1 MRPDVLNSL
10 FASVSSFR
18 GIGPKLGAWISR
30 LCGDQVV
37 DVLWHLPTGLNERKP
52 LKEKPIDPT
61 LATLKMTV
69 TEHKIPRTRRQPC
82 IVFGESDLGEVQL
95 VFFNYHAS
103 FLTDKLA
110 IGEVVW
116 VSGQMVQEGDIIK
129 VLHPDYIERDPNKIP
144 EFEAVY
150 PLKAGANG
158 KVIRKLIDQIM
169 PTIPE
174 LPEEIDEKMI
184 QDNKWPSWREAIQ
197 LVHHPKT
204 LADLSPETPARQRL
218 AFDELLANQVALH
231 LVRRY
236 NKKQSGKVLPWQD
249 KLKLKLPFELTNAQ
263 QKCLKEI
270 RDDLA
275 SQDRMTRL
283 LQGDVGSGKTIV
295 ALLAALQAVE
305 NKTQAVFLAPTDIL
319 AHQHF
324 DKIQA
329 LCTPLKVK
337 VELLTAREKGKKRDQ
352 ILADLKTGKVDIIIG
367 THALLEEGVVFH
379 DLGLAIID
387 EQHRFGVKQRV
398 ALAEKEKG
406 VNVLVMTATP
416 IPRTLALTAYGDM
429 DVSILNEKPAGRQP
443 IDTRVMSLAQIEPLV
458 ERLKNNPTQV
468 YWVCPLVEESEE
480 SDLMAAEKRYAALCQ
495 VFGDEVGLVHGKM
508 KAAEKDAAMADFISG
523 KTKILVSTT
532 VIEVGVDVPSAGL
545 MVVEHAERFGL
556 ATLHQLRGRVGRGQ
570 EKAVC
575 ILLHGRLSQTARERL
590 TVLRESDDGFKIAE
604 ADLKLRG
611 AGEVL
616 GIRQSGVP
624 LFKLADV
631 AEHAP
636 LLMLANEEAQK
647 ILNEDSD
654 LQTNRG
660 QALKNMLYLFKKD
673 KEIHLLKAG

>member
-1 MRPDVLNSL
+1 MRPDILNPM

-18 GIGPKLGAWISR
+18 GIGPKLGTWIGH
-30 LCGDQVV
+30 LCGEQVV
-37 DVLWHLPTGLNERKP
+37 DVLWHLPTGVNKR
-52 LKEKPIDPT
+52 PIIKQEPIEPT
-61 LATLKMTV
+61 LATIQITI
-69 TEHKIPRTRRQPC
+69 TEHKIPKTRRLPC
-82 IVFGESDLGEVQL
+82 IVFAESGLGEVQL

-103 FLTDKLA
+103 FLSDKLA
-110 IGEVVW
+110 IGETIW
-116 VSGQMVQEGDIIK
+116 VSGQMVKEGNTIK
-129 VLHPDYIERDPNKIP
+129 IVHPDYIEREREKIP
-144 EFEAVY
+144 TYETIY

-158 KVIRKLIDQIM
+158 KVIRKLVEQIL
-169 PTIPE
+169 PTLPN
-174 LPEEIDEKMI
+174 LPEEIDEKMLH
-184 QDNKWPSWREAIQ
+184 DNHWPSWREAIQ
-197 LVHHPKT
+197 YVHHPKT
-204 LADLSPETPARQRL
+204 LDDLSPLSPARRRL
-218 AFDELLANQVALH
+218 AFDELLTNQVALH

-236 NKKQSGKVLPWQD
+236 NKKQSGKMLPLQN
-249 KLKLKLPFELTNAQ
+249 KLHLNLPFELTKAQ

-270 RDDLA
+270 QTDLA
-275 SQDRMTRL
+275 SSDRMTRL

-295 ALLAALQAVE
+295 ALLAALQAIE
-305 NKTQAVFLAPTDIL
+305 NKTQVAFLAPTDIL

-324 DKIQA
+324 DKIKA
-329 LCTPLKVK
+329 LCEPLKIK

-352 ILADLKTGKVDIIIG
+352 ILTDLKTGKIDIIIG

-379 DLGLAIID
+379 GLGLAIID
-387 EQHRFGVKQRV
+387 EQHRCGVRQRL

-429 DVSILNEKPAGRQP
+429 DVSLLNEKPAGRQP
-443 IDTRVMSLAQIEPLV
+443 IDTRVIPLSQIATLV
-458 ERLKNNPTQV
+458 DRLKENPTQV

-480 SDLMAAEKRYAALCQ
+480 SDLMAAEKRYATLCQ
-495 VFGDEVGLVHGKM
+495 VFGDKVGLVHVKM

-532 VIEVGVDVPSAGL
+532 VIEVGVDVPAAGL

-575 ILLHGRLSQTARERL
+575 ILLHGRLSDTAHERL
-590 TVLRESDDGFKIAE
+590 SVLRESDDGFKIAE

-624 LFKLADV
+624 LFKLADMT
-631 AEHAP
+631 AHAD

-647 ILNEDSD
+647 ILNEDPD
-654 LQTNRG
+654 LKTKRG

>member
-1 MRPDVLNSL
+1 MRPDILNPL
-10 FASVSSFR
+10 FVSVHSFH
-18 GIGPKLGAWISR
+18 GIGPKLGAWIER
-30 LCGDQVV
+30 LCGGRVI
-37 DVLWHLPTGLNERKP
+37 DVLCHLPSSVNERP
-52 LKEKPIDPT
+52 RLVQEPT
-61 LATLKMTV
+61 DSVLATIKIKV

-82 IVFGESDLGEVQL
+82 VVFGESEQGEVQL

-103 FLTDKLA
+103 FLTQKLA
-110 IGEVVW
+110 VGQTVW
-116 VSGQMVQEGDIIK
+116 VSGHMVKEGDVIK
-129 VLHPDYIERDPNKIP
+129 MLHPDYVEIDPDKIP
-144 EFEAVY
+144 THEAVY

-158 KVIRKLIDQIM
+158 KVIRKLIDQIL
-169 PTIPE
+169 PTLPD
-174 LPEEIDEKMI
+174 LPEEIDTEFLKK
-184 QDNKWPSWREAIQ
+184 NHWPSWLEAMRG
-197 LVHHPKT
+197 VHHPQKIEDVNPQNP
-204 LADLSPETPARQRL
+204 LRRRL
-218 AFDELLANQVALH
+218 AYDELFANQVALY

-236 NKKQSGKVLPWQD
+236 NRKQSGKVFPYQD
-249 KLKLKLPFELTNAQ
+249 KLKLDLPFTLTGAQ

-275 SQDRMTRL
+275 GKDRMSRL

-295 ALLAALQAVE
+295 ALLAALQVVGNGA
-305 NKTQAVFLAPTDIL
+305 QAVFLAPTDIL

-324 DKIQA
+324 DKIKT
-329 LCTPLKVK
+329 LCSPLKIK

-352 ILADLKTGKVDIIIG
+352 ILMDLKSGEIDIIIG
-367 THALLEEGVVFH
+367 THALLEDNVMFH

-429 DVSILNEKPAGRQP
+429 DISILNEKPAGRQP
-443 IDTRVMSLAQIEPLV
+443 IDTRVMPLSQIDPLV
-458 ERLKNNPTQV
+458 KRLKENPTQV

-480 SDLMAAEKRYAALCQ
+480 SDLMAAQKRYATLCQ
-495 VFGDEVGLVHGKM
+495 IFGDEVGLVHGKM
-508 KAAEKDAAMADFISG
+508 KPAEKDAAMADFISG
-523 KTKILVSTT
+523 KTRILVSTT

-575 ILLHGRLSQTARERL
+575 ILLHGRLSETARERL
-590 TVLRESDDGFKIAE
+590 SVLRESDDGFKIAE

-616 GIRQSGVP
+616 GIRQSGLP
-624 LFKLADV
+624 LFKLADMT
-631 AEHAP
+631 EHAD
-636 LLMLANEEAQK
+636 LLMTANEQVVQLLK
-647 ILNEDSD
+647 EDPN
-654 LQTNRG
+654 LETEHG
-660 QALKNMLYLFKKD
+660 QALKNMLYLFQKD
-673 KEIHLLKAG
+673 KELHLLKAG

>member
-1 MRPDVLNSL
+1 M
-10 FASVSSFR
+10 
-18 GIGPKLGAWISR
+18 
-30 LCGDQVV
+30 
-37 DVLWHLPTGLNERKP
+37 
-52 LKEKPIDPT
+52 
-61 LATLKMTV
+61 
-69 TEHKIPRTRRQPC
+69 
-82 IVFGESDLGEVQL
+82 
-95 VFFNYHAS
+95 
-103 FLTDKLA
+103 
-110 IGEVVW
+110 
-116 VSGQMVQEGDIIK
+116 
-129 VLHPDYIERDPNKIP
+129 
-144 EFEAVY
+144 
-150 PLKAGANG
+150 
-158 KVIRKLIDQIM
+158 
-169 PTIPE
+169 
-174 LPEEIDEKMI
+174 
-184 QDNKWPSWREAIQ
+184 
-197 LVHHPKT
+197 
-204 LADLSPETPARQRL
+204 
-218 AFDELLANQVALH
+218 ANQVALH

-236 NKKQSGKVLPWQD
+236 NKKQSGKVLPQQD
-249 KLKLKLPFELTNAQ
+249 KLKLQLPFELTKAQ

-275 SQDRMTRL
+275 SKDRMTRL

-305 NKTQAVFLAPTDIL
+305 NKTQAAFLAPTDIL
-319 AHQHF
+319 ARQHF

-329 LCTPLKVK
+329 LCAPLKVK

-352 ILADLKTGKVDIIIG
+352 ILTDLKTGKIEIIIG
-367 THALLEEGVVFH
+367 THALLEDNVVFH

-443 IDTRVMSLAQIEPLV
+443 IDTRVMPLGQIDPLV

-495 VFGDEVGLVHGKM
+495 VFGNEVGLVHGKM

-523 KTKILVSTT
+523 KTRILVSTT

-575 ILLHGRLSQTARERL
+575 ILLHGRLSETARERL
-590 TVLRESDDGFKIAE
+590 AVLRESDDGFKIAE

-631 AEHAP
+631 AEHAH
-636 LLMLANEEAQK
+636 LLMRANEEAQK
-647 ILNEDSD
+647 ILNEDPD